1 MLWSNRW
8 GFFLSLLLLG
18 LSFSEWAYA
27 QTQWRL
33 RVGEMRVLHLPDVA
47 RVAVGDGHVINAVTS
62 DDKEVLVFARNTGSS
77 TLTVWFKEGGYQSYQ
92 IQVQEATDQ
101 QALSELKQLLQ
112 RIPNLIVSEVG
123 DKVVVEGGQLS
134 SEHRLQLD
142 ELKGRYAQIVD
153 LSSAMPWEPMVLLDV
168 QVLELPR
175 NFMREL
181 GVRWADQSEGGF
193 HAGLAW
199 DAGSRR
205 LLDRPGEVV
214 MPMPYHP
221 GAMAGYFGLNALLS
235 ARIQALIQHG
245 DAVVLAQPQL
255 LARSGATAEFL
266 AGGEVPYSTTDNNGN
281 ANTSFKPYGVSLKI
295 TPFLESNG
303 AVRSHVDVEVSSID
317 PSLSI
322 PTGPSLKTRRA
333 STEFNVQS
341 GQTLVLAGFISR
353 DTAQNTT
360 QVPGLGSVPILGELF
375 KSKRYQRNE
384 TELAIF
390 VTPILVDA
398 KHEGMQQRVQRAKHI
413 TQDAF
418 TAPVLNVPLNS
429 AAPVASNV
437 SVQSTINNGV
447 GWNPWQGNG
456 SQWHQLE
463 DNDAITP

>member
-1 MLWSNRW
+1 MHYWIRRALGSC
-8 GFFLSLLLLG
+8 GVLFFMCWPLLV
-18 LSFSEWAYA
+18 AA
-27 QTQWRL
+27 QSQWQL
-33 RVGEMRVLHLPDVA
+33 QVGEMRVLSLPDVA

-77 TLTVWFKEGGYQSYQ
+77 SLTIWFASGNYQSYQ
-92 IQVQEATDQ
+92 ILVKEPSQ
-101 QALSELKQLLQ
+101 QHALSELKQLLQ
-112 RIPNLIVSEVG
+112 RIPKLTVTEVG
-123 DKVVVEGGQLS
+123 DTVVVEGEQLS
-134 SEHRLQLD
+134 AQHRQQLE
-142 ELKGRYAQIVD
+142 ELKSRYAQIVD
-153 LSSAMPWEPMVLLDV
+153 LSSSMPWEPMVLLDV

-181 GVRWADQSEGGF
+181 GVQWADQSEGGF
-193 HAGLAW
+193 NMGAAW
-199 DAGSRR
+199 DAGSHR
-205 LLDRPGEVV
+205 LLDRPGEMV
-214 MPMPYHP
+214 MPMPYQP

-235 ARIQALIQHG
+235 ARIKALTQNG
-245 DAVVLAQPQL
+245 QAVVLAQPQL

-341 GQTLVLAGFISR
+341 GQTLVLAGFISQ
-353 DTAQNTT
+353 DMAENVSA
-360 QVPGLGSVPILGELF
+360 VPGLGSMPILGALF

-390 VTPILVDA
+390 VTPVLVDA
-398 KHEGMQQRVQRAKHI
+398 QHEGVQQRARRAQQMVQESF
-413 TQDAF
+413 TQ
-418 TAPVLNVPLNS
+418 PVLNIPL
-429 AAPVASNV
+429 
-437 SVQSTINNGV
+437 TNNEKNTMTTAEN
-447 GWNPWQGNG
+447 GWDPWSGTG
-456 SQWHQLE
+456 SQW
-463 DNDAITP
+463 

>member
-1 MLWSNRW
+1 MNWLNKWKIKVAWAVCVICWPN
-8 GFFLSLLLLG
+8 
-18 LSFSEWAYA
+18 FSEAKS
-27 QTQWRL
+27 QWL
-33 RVGEMRVLHLPDVA
+33 LQVGEMRVLALPDVA
-47 RVAVGDGHVINAVTS
+47 RVAVGDGHVVNAVTS
-62 DDKEVLVFARNTGSS
+62 DDKEVLVFARNAGSS
-77 TLTVWFKEGGYQSYQ
+77 TLTVWFTHGAHQSYQ
-92 IQVQEATDQ
+92 IQVQEAAQ
-101 QALSELKQLLQ
+101 QHALKELKLLLQ
-112 RIPNLIVSEVG
+112 RIPQLTVTEVG

-134 SEHRLQLD
+134 AHHRRQLE
-142 ELKGRYAQIVD
+142 ELKSRYPQIVD
-153 LSSAMPWEPMVLLDV
+153 LSSSMPWEPMVLLDV

-175 NFMREL
+175 HFMREL
-181 GVRWADQSEGGF
+181 GIRWADQSEGGM

-199 DAGSRR
+199 DGGSRR
-205 LLDRPGEVV
+205 LLDRPGETV

-235 ARIQALIQHG
+235 AKIQALSQSG
-245 DAVVLAQPQL
+245 QAVVLAQPQL

-266 AGGEVPYSTTDNNGN
+266 AGGEVPYSTTDSNGN

-341 GQTLVLAGFISR
+341 GQTLVLAGFISQ
-353 DTAQNTT
+353 DMAQNVS
-360 QVPGLGSVPILGELF
+360 QVPSLGNIPILGALF

-398 KHEGMQQRVQRAKHI
+398 QHQAVQQRVQRAQKI
-413 TQDAF
+413 VQDSF
-418 TAPVLNVPLNS
+418 EQPVLNVPLSENE
-429 AAPVASNV
+429 PLITNT
-437 SVQSTINNGV
+437 Q
-447 GWNPWQGNG
+447 GWDPWAGKG
-456 SQWHQLE
+456 SQWHNTGE
-463 DNDAITP
+463 NHAITP

>member
-1 MLWSNRW
+1 MCKWNKKMT
-8 GFFLSLLLLG
+8 LLG
-18 LSFSEWAYA
+18 LVLILSSAPSFAKTTWHM
-27 QTQWRL
+27 Q
-33 RVGEMRVLHLPDVA
+33 VGDMRVLNQPGVA

-62 DDKEVLVFARNTGSS
+62 DDKEVLVFARNAGSS
-77 TLTVWFKEGGYQSYQ
+77 TLTIWFSQGTHQSYQ
-92 IQVQEATDQ
+92 IQVQEPGEQDT
-101 QALSELKQLLQ
+101 LHELKALLG
-112 RIPNLIVSEVG
+112 RIPQVQATEIG
-123 DKVVVEGGQLS
+123 DKIVVEGDQLS
-134 SEHRLQLD
+134 AQHRQQLE
-142 ELKGRYAQIVD
+142 ELKSRYKQIVD
-153 LSSAMPWEPMVLLDV
+153 LSSALPWEPMVLLDV

-181 GVRWADQSEGGF
+181 GVRWSEQSEGGM

-205 LLDRPGEVV
+205 LLERPGEIVV
-214 MPMPYHP
+214 PMPYQP
-221 GAMAGYFGLNALLS
+221 GVVAGYFGLNTLLS
-235 ARIQALIQHG
+235 ARIQALVQKGQAI
-245 DAVVLAQPQL
+245 VLAQPQL

-353 DTAQNTT
+353 DLAENSH
-360 QVPGLGSVPILGELF
+360 QVPGLGDIPLLGNLF

-390 VTPILVDA
+390 VTPVLVDA
-398 KHEGMQQRVQRAKHI
+398 EHQAIQQRSQRAHHI
-413 TQDAF
+413 IQESF
-418 TAPVLNVPLNS
+418 TEPSLNVPLRPSPASLADS
-429 AAPVASNV
+429 A
-437 SVQSTINNGV
+437 TTV
-447 GWNPWQGNG
+447 GWNPWLGPG
-456 SQWHQLE
+456 SQWQSME
-463 DNDAITP
+463 

>member
-1 MLWSNRW
+1 MHYWIRRALGSC
-8 GFFLSLLLLG
+8 GVLFFMCWPLLV
-18 LSFSEWAYA
+18 AA
-27 QTQWRL
+27 QSQWQL
-33 RVGEMRVLHLPDVA
+33 QVGEMRVLSLPDVA

-77 TLTVWFKEGGYQSYQ
+77 SLTIWFASGNYQSYQ
-92 IQVQEATDQ
+92 ILVKEPSQ
-101 QALSELKQLLQ
+101 QHALSELKQLLQ
-112 RIPNLIVSEVG
+112 RIPKLTVTEVG
-123 DKVVVEGGQLS
+123 DTVVVEGEQLS
-134 SEHRLQLD
+134 AQHRQQLE
-142 ELKGRYAQIVD
+142 ELKSRYAQIVD
-153 LSSAMPWEPMVLLDV
+153 LSSCMPWEPMVLLDV

-181 GVRWADQSEGGF
+181 GVQWADQSEGGF
-193 HAGLAW
+193 NMGAAW
-199 DAGSRR
+199 DAGSHR
-205 LLDRPGEVV
+205 LLDRPGEMV
-214 MPMPYHP
+214 MPMPYQP

-235 ARIQALIQHG
+235 ARIKALTQNG
-245 DAVVLAQPQL
+245 QAVVLAQPQL

-341 GQTLVLAGFISR
+341 GQTLVLAGFISQ
-353 DTAQNTT
+353 DMAENVSA
-360 QVPGLGSVPILGELF
+360 VPGLGSMPILGALF

-390 VTPILVDA
+390 VTPVLVDA
-398 KHEGMQQRVQRAKHI
+398 QHEGVQQRARRAQQMVQESF
-413 TQDAF
+413 TQ
-418 TAPVLNVPLNS
+418 PVLNIPL
-429 AAPVASNV
+429 
-437 SVQSTINNGV
+437 TNNEKNTMTTAEN
-447 GWNPWQGNG
+447 GWDPWSGTG
-456 SQWHQLE
+456 SQWQATGAKHVF
-463 DNDAITP
+463 TP

>member
-1 MLWSNRW
+1 MQHWIRW
-8 GFFLSLLLLG
+8 GLGFLG
-18 LSFSEWAYA
+18 LCCLVVWPTLAGA
-27 QTQWRL
+27 QAQWQL
-33 RVGEMRVLHLPDVA
+33 QVGEMRVLTLPDVA

-62 DDKEVLVFARNTGSS
+62 DDKEVLVFARNAGSS
-77 TLTVWFKEGGYQSYQ
+77 NLTIWLNTGKHQSYH
-92 IQVQEATDQ
+92 IQVKEPSQ
-101 QALSELKQLLQ
+101 QHALSELKQLLQ
-112 RIPNLIVSEVG
+112 RIPKLRVTEVG
-123 DKVVVEGGQLS
+123 DTVVVEGEQLS
-134 SEHRLQLD
+134 AHHRQQLE
-142 ELKGRYAQIVD
+142 ELKSRYAQIVD

-181 GVRWADQSEGGF
+181 GVQWAEQSEGGF
-193 HAGLAW
+193 NVGAAW
-199 DAGSRR
+199 DAGSHR

-214 MPMPYHP
+214 MPMPYQP

-235 ARIQALIQHG
+235 ARIKALTQNG
-245 DAVVLAQPQL
+245 QAVVLAQPQL

-281 ANTSFKPYGVSLKI
+281 VNTSFKSYGVSLKI

-341 GQTLVLAGFISR
+341 GQTLVLAGFISQ
-353 DTAQNTT
+353 DLAENTSA
-360 QVPGLGSVPILGELF
+360 VPGLGQMPILGALF

-390 VTPILVDA
+390 VTPRLVDA
-398 KHEGMQQRVQRAKHI
+398 QHEGIQQRVQRAQHI
-413 TQDAF
+413 IKESFTQ
-418 TAPVLNVPLNS
+418 PVLNVPLAS
-429 AAPVASNV
+429 AAATTETASRNT
-437 SVQSTINNGV
+437 VQNG
-447 GWNPWQGNG
+447 WDPWAGAG
-456 SQWHQLE
+456 SQWQLTG
-463 DNDAITP
+463 DNHAFTP